1 MLQKRKEKNCSLDR
15 SFSGWWCAHAVVC
28 ARRTLPALYNS
39 TPLRRLA
46 AGVTASC
53 LLCAC
58 CHTRG
63 RFDHLNTFVPCG
75 GRQASSGR
83 KFERLAQLGVHP
95 SLSSS
100 ANEPRLLAQACKAF
114 APPASSLCN
123 DRSLLA
129 FTNRLTKFGC
139 ARPNASSALPSYSVR
154 LDETSVK
161 TGSHAGTAAEK
172 RVRKQRHQCNY

>member
-83 KFERLAQLGVHP
+83 KFERLAQLGETRSIHRCQAVQMSPGCWRKLAKLLHRP
-95 SLSSS
+95 LQVF
-100 ANEPRLLAQACKAF
+100 AMTAVFQRLRIA
-114 APPASSLCN
+114 
-123 DRSLLA
+123 
-129 FTNRLTKFGC
+129 
-139 ARPNASSALPSYSVR
+139 
-154 LDETSVK
+154 
-161 TGSHAGTAAEK
+161 
-172 RVRKQRHQCNY
+172 